1 MADGIPPWLNIDPL
15 RPVQFFLQ
23 GTSTGVGAAEARNRA
38 QAAAMELAQ
47 RAAAQQ
53 AANERAALAAQ
64 ADAAQTAARTEL
76 IQQQRELN
84 QQKAA
89 LMARKYAASNNIR
102 DAIARGVPEAQA
114 FFQNPDFFLDAETA
128 IPGLIRDTTPFNPEI
143 IDVDGT
149 KVMRTS
155 RGQVQI
161 LPQGASTGPVQT
173 VPIINSAGQ
182 QVGEGIRG
190 PSGGV
195 QQVATERA
203 GALSPEQSRRL
214 ALWEKQADR
223 AEKTMFN
230 IEKDTPDP
238 TTLETNKT
246 YQGARQRFDEAER
259 EQRKI
264 LGLPVEEAAPPK
276 EQPTGRYGVF
286 DPKTGKIT
294 YREVAPP
301 ITTPAPV
308 AAPAKPVGAAPPLPQ
323 QSLLERLGSLPVP
336 TLPPAAIGALT
347 NAANYIGETPLM
359 RLVTPGD

>member
-1 MADGIPPWLNIDPL
+1 MADGIFVPPHLQIDPL

-64 ADAAQTAARTEL
+64 SDAAQTAARTEL

-89 LMARKYAASNNIR
+89 LMARKYAASNSIR

-128 IPGLIRDTTPFNPEI
+128 IPGLIRDSTPFNPEV

-149 KVMRTS
+149 RVMRTS
-155 RGQVQI
+155 RGQVQV
-161 LPQGASTGPVQT
+161 LPQGASAGPVQT
-173 VPIINSAGQ
+173 VPIVNSAGQ
-182 QVGEGIRG
+182 QIGEGIRG

-203 GALSPEQSRRL
+203 GALSPEEIRKIDYWTDKG
-214 ALWEKQADR
+214 AAAAKKMDR
-223 AEKTMFN
+223 
-230 IEKDTPDP
+230 IEADTPNLD
-238 TTLETNKT
+238 TLNENKT
-246 YQGARQRFDEAER
+246 YQRLVKELEESERQR
-259 EQRKI
+259 RKI
-264 LGLPVEEAAPPK
+264 LGLPVEEPAGQQFTAG
-276 EQPTGRYGVF
+276 QRVRQNG
-286 DPKTGKIT
+286 IT
-294 YREVAPP
+294 YQFDGTNWV
-301 ITTPAPV
+301 
-308 AAPAKPVGAAPPLPQ
+308 Q
-323 QSLLERLGSLPVP
+323 QR
-336 TLPPAAIGALT
+336 
-347 NAANYIGETPLM
+347 
-359 RLVTPGD
+359 